1 MPYYIFKNI
10 TKLATRLGIHT
21 VADLM
26 EYKKA
31 KNVRDTQ
38 DLIKNLIYDV
48 ENAPKRNLNSY
59 EVK

>member
-1 MPYYIFKNI
+1 MPYFIFKNI

-38 DLIKNLIYDV
+38 DLIQSLIYDV
-48 ENAPKRNLNSY
+48 ENAPKRNFN
-59 EVK
+59 